1 MNEEIEQAI
10 KLLQKNG
17 YIVKKWT
24 SAMEKDA
31 KECEEMSE
39 SGKDKDCVGCACSM
53 CIAQ

>member
-1 MNEEIEQAI
+1 MNKEIEQAI

-31 KECEEMSE
+31 KECE
-39 SGKDKDCVGCACSM
+39 GCACSM

>member
-1 MNEEIEQAI
+1 MNKEIEQAI

-31 KECEEMSE
+31 KECEKMSE